1 MELIERTAAPALRRL
16 ARGFPVIVITGP
28 RQSGKTT
35 LARSV
40 FPDLPYL
47 SMEMPQMRAFVE
59 GDPSLFL
66 ERYGDGAV
74 IDEAQIFPELFSW
87 LQTHV
92 DLSGRMG
99 RFVLTGSQNLV
110 LSRTVSQSLAGRAG
124 LVQLLPLSCA
134 ELRAAGRLP
143 GSLDEAVYL
152 GGYPVVHARDVR
164 VADWF
169 DGYLSSYVQ
178 RDVRDLS
185 AVQDLPAFM
194 RFVRLCAARTGQ
206 LLNLSSIANDMG
218 LSHSTVRAWLGI
230 LEATYV
236 VFLLQ
241 PHHRNFGKRLVK
253 TPKLYFHDTGLACH
267 LLGIDDP
274 RQLTLRAERGAL
286 FETWVINEFLKRRFN
301 DARSSNAWF
310 WRDNVGTEI
319 DLVLEQ
325 EGLLWPAEI
334 KSAATFHPELLR
346 GLHKFT
352 QYAGAESAPPALVH
366 GGRESWMQAG
376 AHLISWRDL

>member
-1 MELIERTAAPALRRL
+1 MDLIERSAVGTLRRL
-16 ARGFPVIVITGP
+16 ARGFPVLVITGP

-35 LARSV
+35 LARAT

-47 SMEMPQMRAFVE
+47 SMEMPQMRAFVQ

-124 LVQLLPLSCA
+124 LIQLLPLSAA
-134 ELRAAGRLP
+134 ELRAAGLLP
-143 GSLDEAVYL
+143 DSVDEAIFR
-152 GGYPVVHARDVR
+152 GGYPVVHSREMR
-164 VADWF
+164 VTDWF
-169 DGYLSSYVQ
+169 DGYLNSYIQ

-185 AVQDLPAFM
+185 AIRDLPAFT
-194 RFVRLCAARTGQ
+194 RFVRMCAARTGQ
-206 LLNLSSIANDMG
+206 IVNLSSLANEMG
-218 LSHSTVRAWLGI
+218 RSHSTVRAWLGI
-230 LEATYV
+230 LEATYI

-241 PHHRNFGKRLVK
+241 PHFRNFGKRLVK
-253 TPKLYFHDTGLACH
+253 TPKLYFHDTGLACY
-267 LLGIDDP
+267 LLGIENP
-274 RQLTLRAERGAL
+274 QQLTLRPERGPL

-301 DARSSNAWF
+301 DGRPSDAWF
-310 WRDNVGTEI
+310 WRDNVGTEV

-325 EGLLWPAEI
+325 DGLLWPAEI
-334 KSAATFHPELLR
+334 KSGSTFHPEMLR
-346 GLHKFT
+346 NLQKFT
-352 QYAGAESAPPALVH
+352 HYAGAEAAPPALVH
-366 GGRESWMQAG
+366 GGRDSWRQAG
-376 AHLISWRDL
+376 THLISWRDL